1 MEVAG
6 TGRDALSKF
15 YSGIDDR
22 DWPFIENAAYLRNLG
37 ALDETD
43 SERPHVI
50 IPNFLSSPSNCVV
63 PSSFYSV
70 CCIDECEALFASVEL
85 KVGEDSATPGL
96 LAQVVSGLES
106 DTVQAPRNL
115 SVTLLGR
122 LDDIAAVHG
131 GRIPL
136 HGRLFAQWMHHAY
149 PRECRFPH
157 ESGTT
162 SPLNQHDFANK
173 FGTSHEA
180 SDAEVDALMQ
190 NAAEFGSKVDLP
202 WTLSEELIAPLTE
215 DWRVQHAKP
224 PFNRAL
230 VILGMIM
237 CAALKM
243 VRTASQQHS
252 APSDT
257 DKFHV

>member
-70 CCIDECEALFASVEL
+70 CCIDECESLLASIESE
-85 KVGEDSATPGL
+85 VGEASATPAL
-96 LAQVVSGLES
+96 LAQIVSGLES

-115 SVTLLGR
+115 SATQLGR
-122 LDDIAAVHG
+122 LDQIAAVHG

-162 SPLNQHDFANK
+162 SPLNQDEFTNR
-173 FGTSHEA
+173 FGTSAEA
-180 SDAEVDALMQ
+180 SDDEINIVMQ
-190 NAAEFGSKVDLP
+190 NEAEFGATVDLP
-202 WTLSEELIAPLTE
+202 WTLSEELI
-215 DWRVQHAKP
+215 
-224 PFNRAL
+224 
-230 VILGMIM
+230 
-237 CAALKM
+237 
-243 VRTASQQHS
+243 
-252 APSDT
+252 
-257 DKFHV
+257 